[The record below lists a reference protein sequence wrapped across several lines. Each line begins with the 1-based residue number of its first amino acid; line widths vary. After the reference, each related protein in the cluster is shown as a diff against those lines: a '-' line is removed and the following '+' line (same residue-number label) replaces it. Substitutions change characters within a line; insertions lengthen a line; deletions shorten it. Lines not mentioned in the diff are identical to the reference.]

1 MLHISRIALLLGTLL
16 FATACENDPSEVAA
30 LFADQRPDAEII
42 SGFQTIY
49 SDSARIKVRI
59 SGGMM
64 LRYQDNGQFIQQFP
78 EGVFVEFFNDEGEI
92 TSTLASKYGIRNE
105 DEESVLVQDSVVWL
119 ATTGDRLDTDE
130 LVWEAKEEK
139 IYSDKFVRVIQGD
152 KLITGVGF
160 ESNQDFTRS
169 KVRAIQGVV
178 NLPADRKP

>member
-1 MLHISRIALLLGTLL
+1 MNQVLRIAIALGLVFFT
-16 FATACENDPSEVAA
+16 TACENDPSEVAA

-42 SGFQTIY
+42 SGFKTIY

-59 SGGMM
+59 SGDLM

-78 EGVFVEFFNDEGEI
+78 DGVFVEFFDEEGDI

-105 DEESVLVQDSVVWL
+105 AEESVLVQDSVVWL

-160 ESNQDFTRS
+160 ESNQAFTRS

-178 NLPADRKP
+178 NLPKEK

>member
-1 MLHISRIALLLGTLL
+1 MRSALFFALLVSIIA
-16 FATACENDPSEVAA
+16 FFSACENNPSEVAA

-49 SDSARIKVRI
+49 SDSAQIKVRI
-59 SGGMM
+59 SGDLM
-64 LRYQDNGQFIQQFP
+64 LRYQENGQFIQQFP
-78 EGVFVEFFNDEGEI
+78 EGVFVEFFDPNGEI

-105 DEESVLVQDSVVWL
+105 AEESVLVQDSVVWL
-119 ATTGDRLDTDE
+119 ATKGDRLDTDE
-130 LVWEAKEEK
+130 LMWEAKEEK

-178 NLPADRKP
+178 NLPAER

>member
-1 MLHISRIALLLGTLL
+1 MRILIFASLLVSTGIFLS
-16 FATACENDPSEVAA
+16 ACENDPNEVAA
-30 LFADQRPDAEII
+30 LFAEHRPDAEII

-49 SDSARIKVRI
+49 SDSAQIKVRI
-59 SGGMM
+59 SGALM
-64 LRYQDNGQFIQQFP
+64 LRFEEGGQFIQQFP
-78 EGVFVEFFNDEGEI
+78 QGLFVEFFDNNGDI

-105 DEESVLVQDSVVWL
+105 AEESVLVQDSVVWQ
-119 ATTGDRLDTDE
+119 AVRGDRLDTDE
-130 LVWEAKEEK
+130 LIWEAKQEK

-178 NLPADRKP
+178 NLPKEQ

>member
-1 MLHISRIALLLGTLL
+1 MRQSIFICLLLSAGCL
-16 FATACENDPSEVAA
+16 FTSCENDPKEVAA

-49 SDSARIKVRI
+49 SDSAQIKVRI
-59 SGGMM
+59 SGPLM
-64 LRYQDNGQFIQQFP
+64 LRYQERGQFIQQFP
-78 EGVFVEFFNDEGEI
+78 DGLFVEFFDTDGTI
-92 TSTLASKYGIRNE
+92 SSTLASKYGIRNE
-105 DEESVLVQDSVVWL
+105 AEESVLVQDSVVWQ
-119 ATTGDRLDTDE
+119 AIRGDRLDTDE
-130 LVWEAKEEK
+130 LIWEAKEEK

-178 NLPADRKP
+178 NLPTER

>member
-1 MLHISRIALLLGTLL
+1 MRQFLWFTFVLGL
-16 FATACENDPSEVAA
+16 AAVQGACENNPSEVAA

-49 SDSARIKVRI
+49 SDSAQIKVRI
-59 SGGMM
+59 SGDLM
-64 LRYQDNGQFIQQFP
+64 LRYEENGQFIQQFP
-78 EGVFVEFFNDEGEI
+78 EGVFVEFFDPKGEI

-105 DEESVLVQDSVVWL
+105 AEESVLVQDSVVWL
-119 ATTGDRLDTDE
+119 ATKGDRLDTDE
-130 LVWEAKEEK
+130 LVWEAKNEK

-178 NLPADRKP
+178 NLPKEQ